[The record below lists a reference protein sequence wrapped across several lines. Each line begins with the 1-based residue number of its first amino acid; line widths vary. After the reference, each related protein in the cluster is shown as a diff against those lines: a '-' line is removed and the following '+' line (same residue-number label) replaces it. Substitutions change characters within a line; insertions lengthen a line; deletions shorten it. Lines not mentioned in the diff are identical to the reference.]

1 MACAIRYAE
10 RGPEGV
16 LRRTHG
22 SKPQRAGS
30 AGAPSDLR
38 GQGASTTG
46 RSRRPAGRDGS
57 RSRILAGYVVSTFEA
72 VGGSQLLYHEAT
84 LLNPARTSVVLGNP
98 AHAARVPVVVFAN
111 APNSLREVESTT
123 TFRTR

>member
-1 MACAIRYAE
+1 MQSGGPKVCYAARMAQNRNA
-10 RGPEGV
+10 PEV
-16 LRRTHG
+16 QAL
-22 SKPQRAGS
+22 PPIFEARAQ
-30 AGAPSDLR
+30 A
-38 GQGASTTG
+38 Q
-46 RSRRPAGRDGS
+46 PAGRGVPQGVTAREAAFWLDTWS
-57 RSRILAGYVVSTFEA
+57 QLSQA

-84 LLNPARTSVVLGNP
+84 LLNPARTSVVLGDP